1 MFSKI
6 RVELKHNV
14 SFRIVTAIVTFL
26 FVCSVTV
33 TAFAASAGIMK
44 VTVADGSRVI
54 EIATRSDDP
63 EEIVTEAGLKLAAN
77 DELDLSAF
85 DAEEGGTIK
94 VLRAKT
100 LRVVDEN
107 DVMYCIGY
115 STVGNTLKSSGVALN
130 EMDETSI
137 SLEENLSSGMQV
149 VIKRAFKVTVEA
161 DGEQTEVYTTGAT
174 VEEVLEKAGVDIS
187 DDDKI
192 SHKST
197 TPLIGE
203 AVITVGRVEY
213 KERVETESYSYET
226 VTKTTD
232 ELYEGE
238 SEVVTKGVDGIK
250 EVTYS
255 DKYVDGEFMSTEAV
269 DEEIVKEAVD
279 EVVKIGSKKRPALV
293 EFKDGV
299 VPISDLATPSYV
311 ELDDNRLPIDYVDYY
326 EGESTAYTGDPATAS
341 GRKPC
346 QGHVAVDPKKFPY
359 GTELY
364 IVSLDGNYIY
374 GYCIAADTGGFV
386 NNSNTMVDLYLDTE
400 DMCYEWGR
408 RDVAIY
414 VISYPD

>member
-1 MFSKI
+1 MFSKMK
-6 RVELKHNV
+6 VELRHNV

-44 VTVADGSRVI
+44 VTVVDGSGII

-63 EEIVTEAGLKLAAN
+63 EEIVAEAGLKLAAN

-107 DVMYCIGY
+107 DVLYCVGY
-115 STVGNTLKSSGVALN
+115 STVGNTLKNCGVPLN

-137 SLEENLSSGMQV
+137 ALEENLSSGMQV

-161 DGEQTEVYTTGAT
+161 DGEQTEVYTTGGT
-174 VEEVLEKAGVDIS
+174 VDEVLEKAGIEVS
-187 DDDKI
+187 EEDKI

-197 TPLIGE
+197 TPITDE
-203 AVITVGRVEY
+203 AVITVGRVEF
-213 KERVETESYSYET
+213 KERTETETYAYET

-238 SEVVTKGVDGIK
+238 SNVITKGVDGIK
-250 EVTYS
+250 EVTYN
-255 DKYVDGEFMSTEAV
+255 DKYVDGEYVSTEV
-269 DEEIVKEAVD
+269 IDEEIIKEAVD
-279 EVVKIGSKKRPALV
+279 EVIEIGSKKRPALV
-293 EFKDGV
+293 EFKDGI

-311 ELDDNRLPIDYVDYY
+311 ELGENGLPVEYVDYF
-326 EGESTAYTGDPATAS
+326 EGESTAYSGDPATAS
-341 GRKPC
+341 GRIPC
-346 QGHVAVDPKKFPY
+346 QGHIAVDPRQFPY
-359 GTELY
+359 GTELF

-386 NNSNTMVDLYLDTE
+386 HNSDTMVDLYLDTK
-400 DMCYEWGR
+400 DMCREWGR